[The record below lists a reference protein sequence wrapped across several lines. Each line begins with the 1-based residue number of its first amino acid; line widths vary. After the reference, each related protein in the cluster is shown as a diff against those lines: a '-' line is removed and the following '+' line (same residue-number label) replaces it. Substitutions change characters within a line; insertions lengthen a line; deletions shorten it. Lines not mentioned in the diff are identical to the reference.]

1 MFIISLKEK
10 NYDYTIFLL
19 VIILN
24 FTTESVLETQS
35 GIVFFSLFNT
45 LFFFQWLDK
54 KQHLFDQ

>member
-19 VIILN
+19 IIILN

-45 LFFFQWLDK
+45 LFFFPMVRQK
-54 KQHLFDQ
+54 TTFI